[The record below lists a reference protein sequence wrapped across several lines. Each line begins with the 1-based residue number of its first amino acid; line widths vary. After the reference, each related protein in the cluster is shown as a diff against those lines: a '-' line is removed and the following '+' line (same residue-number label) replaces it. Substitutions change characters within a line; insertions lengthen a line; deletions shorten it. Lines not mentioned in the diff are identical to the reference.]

1 MTDITRLTQEM
12 KAAAEKAK
20 HVGEAP
26 VMPFDTRISTLNEY
40 QLTVCP
46 DNVLALVE
54 ALELKEEQRA
64 NWFQMAQKLGEDLD
78 AAEKRNAELE
88 REHENLRPVGVMS
101 EKAYHRL
108 ENRESRFIALWPRPE
123 IYLPRKRPEDGVIVY
138 ARTAAI
144 KVEADIVDADVS
156 DSNQPGMVVAV
167 QIDAGDFVK
176 FRGQVYEVE
185 ETDFD
190 DHDVTLW
197 FVGGETLKCAA
208 GCQIEVV
215 SSPEEAE

>member
-20 HVGEAP
+20 HAGEAP

-54 ALELKEEQRA
+54 VLELKEEQRA

-101 EKAYHRL
+101 EKAYTNVVKRL
-108 ENRESRFIALWPRPE
+108 TITLPDTSSKAFWSGTGKTETFHPVTYRRWVKEAIERYCAIAR
-123 IYLPRKRPEDGVIVY
+123 ID
-138 ARTAAI
+138 
-144 KVEADIVDADVS
+144 VE
-156 DSNQPGMVVAV
+156 
-167 QIDAGDFVK
+167 VK
-176 FRGQVYEVE
+176 
-185 ETDFD
+185 
-190 DHDVTLW
+190 
-197 FVGGETLKCAA
+197 
-208 GCQIEVV
+208 
-215 SSPEEAE
+215 

>member
-1 MTDITRLTQEM
+1 MTDITRIAQEM
-12 KAAAEKAK
+12 KSAAEKAK
-20 HVGEAP
+20 HAGEAP
-26 VMPFDTRISTLNEY
+26 VMPFDTQISTLNEY

-54 ALELKEEQRA
+54 ALELMEEQRA

-138 ARTAAI
+138 ARTTVAAAA
-144 KVEADIVDADVS
+144 KEAD
-156 DSNQPGMVVAV
+156 
-167 QIDAGDFVK
+167 
-176 FRGQVYEVE
+176 
-185 ETDFD
+185 
-190 DHDVTLW
+190 
-197 FVGGETLKCAA
+197 
-208 GCQIEVV
+208 
-215 SSPEEAE
+215 

>member
-1 MTDITRLTQEM
+1 MTDITRFTQEI

-20 HVGEAP
+20 YAGEAP

-46 DNVLALVE
+46 DNVLILVE

-101 EKAYHRL
+101 EKAYTNVVKRL
-108 ENRESRFIALWPRPE
+108 TITLPDTSSKAFWSGTGKTETFHPVTYRRWVKEAIERYCAIAR
-123 IYLPRKRPEDGVIVY
+123 ID
-138 ARTAAI
+138 
-144 KVEADIVDADVS
+144 VE
-156 DSNQPGMVVAV
+156 
-167 QIDAGDFVK
+167 VK
-176 FRGQVYEVE
+176 
-185 ETDFD
+185 
-190 DHDVTLW
+190 
-197 FVGGETLKCAA
+197 
-208 GCQIEVV
+208 
-215 SSPEEAE
+215 

>member
-20 HVGEAP
+20 HAGEAP

-54 ALELKEEQRA
+54 VLELKEEQRA

-88 REHENLRPVGVMS
+88 REHENLRPDGVMS
-101 EKAYHRL
+101 EKAYTNVVKRL
-108 ENRESRFIALWPRPE
+108 TITLPDTSSKAFWSGTGKTETFHPVTYRRWVKEAIERYCAIAR
-123 IYLPRKRPEDGVIVY
+123 ID
-138 ARTAAI
+138 
-144 KVEADIVDADVS
+144 VE
-156 DSNQPGMVVAV
+156 
-167 QIDAGDFVK
+167 VK
-176 FRGQVYEVE
+176 
-185 ETDFD
+185 
-190 DHDVTLW
+190 
-197 FVGGETLKCAA
+197 
-208 GCQIEVV
+208 
-215 SSPEEAE
+215 

>member
-1 MTDITRLTQEM
+1 MTDITRIAQEM
-12 KAAAEKAK
+12 KSAAEKAK
-20 HVGEAP
+20 HAGEAP
-26 VMPFDTRISTLNEY
+26 VMPFDTQISTLNEY
-40 QLTVCP
+40 PLTVCP

-54 ALELKEEQRA
+54 ALELMEEQRA

-138 ARTAAI
+138 ARMTVAAAA
-144 KVEADIVDADVS
+144 KEAD
-156 DSNQPGMVVAV
+156 
-167 QIDAGDFVK
+167 
-176 FRGQVYEVE
+176 
-185 ETDFD
+185 
-190 DHDVTLW
+190 
-197 FVGGETLKCAA
+197 
-208 GCQIEVV
+208 
-215 SSPEEAE
+215 

>member
-20 HVGEAP
+20 HAGEAP

-54 ALELKEEQRA
+54 VLELKEQQRA

-88 REHENLRPVGVMS
+88 REHENLRPDGVMS
-101 EKAYHRL
+101 EKAYTNVVKRL
-108 ENRESRFIALWPRPE
+108 TITLPDTSSKAFWSGTGKTETFHPVTYRRWVKEAIERYCAIAR
-123 IYLPRKRPEDGVIVY
+123 ID
-138 ARTAAI
+138 
-144 KVEADIVDADVS
+144 VE
-156 DSNQPGMVVAV
+156 
-167 QIDAGDFVK
+167 VK
-176 FRGQVYEVE
+176 
-185 ETDFD
+185 
-190 DHDVTLW
+190 
-197 FVGGETLKCAA
+197 
-208 GCQIEVV
+208 
-215 SSPEEAE
+215 

>member
-1 MTDITRLTQEM
+1 MTDITRLIQEM

-20 HVGEAP
+20 HAGEAP

-101 EKAYHRL
+101 EKGYLA
-108 ENRESRFIALWPRPE
+108 ENERPSGGNSPANDITNGKPFTITLPDISSKAFWSGTGKAEVFHPETYRRWAKEAIERYCAIAR
-123 IYLPRKRPEDGVIVY
+123 ID
-138 ARTAAI
+138 
-144 KVEADIVDADVS
+144 VE
-156 DSNQPGMVVAV
+156 
-167 QIDAGDFVK
+167 VK
-176 FRGQVYEVE
+176 
-185 ETDFD
+185 
-190 DHDVTLW
+190 
-197 FVGGETLKCAA
+197 
-208 GCQIEVV
+208 
-215 SSPEEAE
+215 

>member
-20 HVGEAP
+20 HAGEAP
-26 VMPFDTRISTLNEY
+26 VMPFDTRIYRLNEY

-108 ENRESRFIALWPRPE
+108 ENRESRFIALWPRPG
-123 IYLPRKRPEDGVIVY
+123 IFLPRKRPEDGVIVY
-138 ARTAAI
+138 ARTAAAAD
-144 KVEADIVDADVS
+144 KVEA
-156 DSNQPGMVVAV
+156 G
-167 QIDAGDFVK
+167 
-176 FRGQVYEVE
+176 
-185 ETDFD
+185 
-190 DHDVTLW
+190 
-197 FVGGETLKCAA
+197 
-208 GCQIEVV
+208 
-215 SSPEEAE
+215 